1 MNDFN
6 RCKLHVINNDNN
18 RRVYFKKGVLCRNLT
33 VLYH

>member
-18 RRVYFKKGVLCRNLT
+18 RKVFLKGGLGMS
-33 VLYH
+33 